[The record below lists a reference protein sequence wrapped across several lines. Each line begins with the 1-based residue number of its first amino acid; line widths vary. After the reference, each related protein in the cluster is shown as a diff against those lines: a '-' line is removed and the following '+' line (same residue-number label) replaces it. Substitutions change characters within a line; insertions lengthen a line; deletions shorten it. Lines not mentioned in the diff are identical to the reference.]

1 MRSAAGSLNRC
12 PLQSVFL
19 FMHLLKTLTATAIA
33 ALVSTGCGTGSPA
46 AEPATSSAPADGYV
60 VKDYTFAPLTVA
72 PGETVRV
79 LDGDDEPHTLTAVD
93 RSFDTG
99 SFDKSEPGAFTAPN
113 KPGTYDIFCE
123 IHPSMRGTLTV
134 R

>member
-1 MRSAAGSLNRC
+1 MTFAAGSLNRC
-12 PLQSVFL
+12 PLPSVFL
-19 FMHLLKTLTATAIA
+19 FMHLRKTLTATALA
-33 ALVSTGCGTGSPA
+33 ALASTGCGSETPA
-46 AEPATSSAPADGYV
+46 AEPATSSDSSGGYV

-99 SFDKSEPGAFTAPN
+99 SFDKSEPGTFTAPS